1 MLYTLQVYTLVTIMV
16 FALSGALLL
25 VLIAFSA
32 AADYARALQAMRHI
46 ASGKRH
52 EPFANS
58 RMLSRDR
65 EMNFTKAS

>member
-46 ASGKRH
+46 ASGKRR
-52 EPFANS
+52 EPLANS
-58 RMLSRDR
+58 RIISRDR
-65 EMNFTKAS
+65 EMNSINAS